1 MQQNNQ
7 PKKAAPKHGTQ
18 TQPLQSTQSKS
29 QKQKQN
35 QASNPIESS
44 IRSIPLD
51 LPKGNAEFPKLSC
64 PHQKRVLK
72 NDSPAR
78 ICMPFHAVF
87 ESASVLFFF
96 PFSQCYAVISH
107 C

>member
-51 LPKGNAEFPKLSC
+51 LPKGNAGISQTFLPSSKTSPE
-64 PHQKRVLK
+64 KRL
-72 NDSPAR
+72 P
-78 ICMPFHAVF
+78 CTYM
-87 ESASVLFFF
+87 
-96 PFSQCYAVISH
+96 YAVPRGV
-107 C
+107 